1 MAKKNLIE
9 AAQAGTAVLF
19 SESDKGKTIK
29 ATPKETTKPG
39 KTTIIP
45 EKSAYGQILAEK
57 AAEQTKFFHVEPKEE
72 TVIPEKIFYPTENAS
87 QTAQEGRQAVRTG
100 KSSTEREKAEKGV
113 KTAKKAADP
122 VKVFSFRA
130 AVQDVDQ
137 WRLYAAIRGEKVDEI
152 GAAAM
157 REYLKRHPLSAEE
170 KALFDKRIESMKS

>member
-9 AAQAGTAVLF
+9 AAQAGTAALF

-29 ATPKETTKPG
+29 VTPKETTKPG

-45 EKSAYGQILAEK
+45 ENSAYGQILAEK
-57 AAEQTKFFHVEPKEE
+57 AAEQTKVFHVEPKEE

-100 KSSTEREKAEKGV
+100 KSSTERKTAEKVV
-113 KTAKKAADP
+113 KMAAEP
-122 VKVFSFRA
+122 VKVFSFRG
-130 AVQDVDQ
+130 AVRDVDQ
-137 WRLYAAIRGEKVDEI
+137 WRLYAAIRGVKVDEI

-157 REYLKRHPLSAEE
+157 REYIKRHPLSAEE
-170 KALFDKRIESMKS
+170 KALFDKRVESMK